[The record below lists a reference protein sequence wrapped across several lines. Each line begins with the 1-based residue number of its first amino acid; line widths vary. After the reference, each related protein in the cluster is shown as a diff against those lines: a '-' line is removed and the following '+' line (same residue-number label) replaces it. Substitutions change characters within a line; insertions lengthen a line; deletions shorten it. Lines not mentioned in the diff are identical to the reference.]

1 MSEKQIDFVREY
13 IYRFFL
19 HIADSIEAGKLAE
32 ALLQDVVEDIKETAD
47 PDEWGSGDIDIALT
61 RVLVKRLA
69 GED

>member
-1 MSEKQIDFVREY
+1 MTEKQIDFVNEY

-19 HIADSIEAGKLAE
+19 HIADSVEAGKLAE
-32 ALLQDVVEDIKETAD
+32 ALLPEVA
-47 PDEWGSGDIDIALT
+47 DEWDSSGDIDIALT